1 MATTTD
7 DVGGLGLTL
16 TEGAAIFGSFTYCAP
31 TARMSAFIGLRCHKV
46 SFPLGSYF
54 VDTVIVSA
62 SWFRLRR
69 NYERNFLD
77 HKQPSQEGEPYLY

>member
-16 TEGAAIFGSFTYCAP
+16 TEGAAIFGSFIYCAP

-54 VDTVIVSA
+54 AAILDTVIVSA

-69 NYERNFLD
+69 N
-77 HKQPSQEGEPYLY
+77 